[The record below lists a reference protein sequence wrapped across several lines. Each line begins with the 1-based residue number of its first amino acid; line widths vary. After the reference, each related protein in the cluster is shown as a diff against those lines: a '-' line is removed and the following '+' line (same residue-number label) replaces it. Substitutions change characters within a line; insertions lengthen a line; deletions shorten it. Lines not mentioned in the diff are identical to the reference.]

1 MYDVPYSSSSV
12 SFASLARKEMTVTAR
27 DTQGGTRR
35 TATMTDHAFI
45 PGVLCSCCVE
55 DEFRHFFREA
65 ELRVMGKPALPT
77 QQQRYVVL
85 AGLLLSERCRWRAVL
100 APTSIYC
107 ADFTIIE

>member
-1 MYDVPYSSSSV
+1 
-12 SFASLARKEMTVTAR
+12 
-27 DTQGGTRR
+27 
-35 TATMTDHAFI
+35 MTDHAFI

-100 APTSIYC
+100 APTSHDGEQVGHSMC
-107 ADFTIIE
+107 WFHDHRMRR